1 MASTQPNVS
10 AQFVS
15 NKHTSSRRTVIM
27 ENITQKNSMRK
38 SVRWKFSLFFTGLGY
53 MLDERLLEKDGTC
66 RTGRAQCCELC
77 RPIR

>member
-1 MASTQPNVS
+1 
-10 AQFVS
+10 
-15 NKHTSSRRTVIM
+15 M

-38 SVRWKFSLFFTGLGY
+38 SVRWRFSLFFTGLGY